1 MARKALKNE
10 KNISYDDEKK
20 KYYVCF
26 DYGKDESGKRKK
38 QYKTFSTKEEAI
50 RARNQF
56 QNDNING
63 TVIQPSK
70 MTVQDYLS
78 QYIEN
83 IRPSSEKTTIYGYE
97 QILKNH
103 IYPALGKYPLQ
114 ELKPMQIQAY
124 YTDKTNEGK
133 LSQNTLRK
141 HHDLLKAAFKMA
153 VQQEIMV
160 RNPCDHVKPPKNT
173 KAKIQFYSV
182 EQLKTLLE
190 KVRGDRLE
198 LIVVLA
204 AFLGLRRE
212 EICGLQWKNVDFEKS
227 TLTIDQAITMAGSQR
242 IEKTTKSFSSI
253 RELYIPESVMECLKR
268 EKERQ
273 EKLRELAGIEPEDDL
288 VVVMADGK
296 KYRPNYISELFTKF
310 IEDNDL
316 PKITLH
322 GLRHTFATIANSLGG
337 QLYDISKAM
346 GHSNTSVTSGVYTH
360 LLDPNHK
367 ELIEEMDKAIREK
380 K

>member
-1 MARKALKNE
+1 M
-10 KNISYDDEKK
+10 
-20 KYYVCF
+20 
-26 DYGKDESGKRKK
+26 
-38 QYKTFSTKEEAI
+38 
-50 RARNQF
+50 
-56 QNDNING
+56 
-63 TVIQPSK
+63 
-70 MTVQDYLS
+70 
-78 QYIEN
+78 
-83 IRPSSEKTTIYGYE
+83 
-97 QILKNH
+97 
-103 IYPALGKYPLQ
+103 
-114 ELKPMQIQAY
+114 
-124 YTDKTNEGK
+124 
-133 LSQNTLRK
+133 
-141 HHDLLKAAFKMA
+141 
-153 VQQEIMV
+153 
-160 RNPCDHVKPPKNT
+160 
-173 KAKIQFYSV
+173 
-182 EQLKTLLE
+182 KTLLE

-288 VVVMADGK
+288 VVVMANGR

-322 GLRHTFATIANSLGG
+322 GLRHPYVKHTTKNIFLQKQKS
-337 QLYDISKAM
+337 Q
-346 GHSNTSVTSGVYTH
+346 
-360 LLDPNHK
+360 
-367 ELIEEMDKAIREK
+367 AINRF
-380 K
+380 